1 MSVTNRMCASQA
13 EPFFNNTLAD
23 TPGLGTEL
31 LLVNG
36 QEKPTLNITADTW
49 VRLRLGFIAS
59 NKWL

>member
-1 MSVTNRMCASQA
+1 MCALQA

-23 TPGLGTEL
+23 TPGPEPGPAL

-36 QEKPTLNITADTW
+36 QFNATLNITADTW

>member
-1 MSVTNRMCASQA
+1 MCASQA
-13 EPFFNNTLAD
+13 EPFFNNTLAK
-23 TPGLGTEL
+23 TPGKAL

-36 QEKPTLNITADTW
+36 QSEPTLNITADTW

>member
-13 EPFFNNTLAD
+13 EPFFDNALAD
-23 TPGLGTEL
+23 TPETAL

-36 QEKPTLNITADTW
+36 QFNATLNITADTW

>member
-13 EPFFNNTLAD
+13 EPFFNNTLAK
-23 TPGLGTEL
+23 TPGKAL

-36 QEKPTLNITADTW
+36 QSEPTLNITADTW

-59 NKWL
+59 KHWL

>member
-23 TPGLGTEL
+23 TPDLGTAL

-36 QEKPTLNITADTW
+36 QFNATLNITADTW

>member
-23 TPGLGTEL
+23 TPRTEL

-36 QEKPTLNITADTW
+36 QFKPTLEITADTW

-59 NKWL
+59 SKWL

>member
-1 MSVTNRMCASQA
+1 MSVTNRVCALQA

-23 TPGLGTEL
+23 MPGAAL

-36 QEKPTLNITADTW
+36 QLNATLNITADTW